1 MTPQPDSDQSKLSFG
16 HVLPPEESPAP
27 GKGTIRVLQLYPR
40 DMNIYGDWGNALVLA
55 QRLRWHGYTPELLE
69 YNVGDEFPA
78 DIDLIVGGG
87 GQDSG
92 QLVIQDD
99 LLSRESVLKDLAEDG
114 TPMLVICGLYQLFG
128 KFFKTRT
135 GSVIPGIGILDV
147 ETHGTDERLIGNVS
161 VSTTEFG
168 TVLGYENHSG
178 QTTLGPGVSAVG
190 DHRQGH
196 RQQQQRRPGRRPLPE
211 HRGEL
216 PARIPAAEEPGAGG
230 LPHPDRRRTQIRQL
244 LPRHPGRLLRR
255 PRPRTRRPPPAL
267 SRRSQA
273 SSAPALRAGARSAN
287 AVRTAQTTATIA
299 DDDRRPVPRR
309 ADSAGT
315 TVSDPRSGHP
325 ATPQRWHPG
334 RSSSHSG

>member
-1 MTPQPDSDQSKLSFG
+1 MTPQSPAGEPHLSFG
-16 HVLPPEESPAP
+16 HELPPGEAP
-27 GKGTIRVLQLYPR
+27 GAGKGAIRVLQLYPR

-99 LLSRESVLKDLAEDG
+99 LFSRGPVLKELAEDG

-147 ETHGTDERLIGNVS
+147 ETHGTDERLIGNVA
-161 VSTTEFG
+161 VSSPEFG

-178 QTTLGPGVSAVG
+178 QTTLGAGLAPLGSSAKGTGNNSSDGQEGARYRNIVASYLHG
-190 DHRQGH
+190 SL
-196 RQQQQRRPGRRPLPE
+196 LPKN
-211 HRGEL
+211 
-216 PARIPAAEEPGAGG
+216 PALADFLIRTAVERKYGSFSPGA
-230 LPHPDRRRTQIRQL
+230 PDDSYAALARE
-244 LPRHPGRLLRR
+244 HAARR
-255 PRPRTRRPPPAL
+255 PR
-267 SRRSQA
+267 
-273 SSAPALRAGARSAN
+273 
-287 AVRTAQTTATIA
+287 
-299 DDDRRPVPRR
+299 
-309 ADSAGT
+309 
-315 TVSDPRSGHP
+315 
-325 ATPQRWHPG
+325 
-334 RSSSHSG
+334 